1 MSFSPSGNKLA
12 WVGHDSTV
20 SVANQA
26 SEKVV
31 TVRTQYLPFL
41 SCLFVTENS
50 LIVAGHDCAPLVY
63 SHDDNDHLT
72 FMETLDKGKQE
83 KAAST
88 FSAMA
93 KFKGLDQRAEEKSTG
108 TELKTVHQNAIRC
121 GEGGLFILGR

>member
-1 MSFSPSGNKLA
+1 MHAVSFSPSGNKLA

-20 SVANQA
+20 SVANQL

-31 TVRTQYLPFL
+31 TVRTEYLPFL
-41 SCLFVTENS
+41 SCLFVSENS
-50 LIVAGHDCAPLVY
+50 LVVAGHDCKPFMY
-63 SHDDNDHLT
+63 GHDDNDRLT

-93 KFKGLDQRAEEKSTG
+93 KFKGLDQRAEEKSSG
-108 TELKTVHQNAIRC
+108 TELKTVHQNAIR
-121 GEGGLFILGR
+121 

>member
-1 MSFSPSGNKLA
+1 MHSVSFSPSGNKLA

-20 SVANQA
+20 SVANQL

-31 TVRTQYLPFL
+31 TVRTQHLPFL
-41 SCLFVTENS
+41 NCMFVSENS
-50 LIVAGHDCAPLVY
+50 LIAAGHDCTPVVY
-63 SHDDNDHLT
+63 SHDDNDRLT

-108 TELKTVHQNAIRC
+108 TELKTVHQNAIT
-121 GEGGLFILGR
+121 